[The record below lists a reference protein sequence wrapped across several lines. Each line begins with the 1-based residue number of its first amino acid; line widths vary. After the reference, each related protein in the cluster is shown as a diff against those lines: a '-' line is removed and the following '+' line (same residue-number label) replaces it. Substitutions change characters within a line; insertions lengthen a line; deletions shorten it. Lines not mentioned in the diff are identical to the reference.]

1 MSVPVLLPPTPPGMT
16 DAEGLGEELATE
28 EGDGDGL
35 GLGEGDGDGDG
46 DGEGDVLGLG
56 LGLDDAARL
65 DEAAAGLDDA
75 AGLDEAVFTEC
86 QQTARGSWL
95 DAYAVCSSSV
105 FR

>member
-35 GLGEGDGDGDG
+35 GL
-46 DGEGDVLGLG
+46 GEGDVLGLG